1 MDTIQ
6 VTVRINGISVER
18 NYELVDGQVP
28 ENMQENIQDMV
39 DTLLNNEEKF

>member
-28 ENMQENIQDMV
+28 DNMQENIQDMV
-39 DTLLNNEEKF
+39 NTLLDNEVKF